1 MLVIEGADCLGKTT
15 LAKKIVR
22 KVSEKGF
29 PVVYSWMTRPNEQ
42 IFDFFLDY
50 KKMLNP
56 CAVQDR
62 FHLGGLAY
70 HTDKISAQKLQII
83 NAWIRSVGGLIIV
96 LYAGDGE
103 WYEQRIREDER
114 GNLLSWPVMCKA
126 NAFFR
131 NFSTSG
137 GMDSDY
143 AFNILP
149 CGIMKNKEDYPNY
162 VSDNDVDELV
172 EEWLER
178 RQLLGI

>member
-1 MLVIEGADCLGKTT
+1 MLVIEGSDCLGKTT

-42 IFDFFLDY
+42 LFDFFLDY

-56 CAVQDR
+56 CAVMDR

-70 HTDKISAQKLQII
+70 HTDKISLQKLQII
-83 NAWIRSVGGLIIV
+83 NAWIRSIGGIIIV
-96 LYAGDGE
+96 FYAADEE

-114 GNLLSWPVMCKA
+114 GNLLSWPIMC
-126 NAFFR
+126 NGNVFFK
-131 NFSTSG
+131 
-137 GMDSDY
+137 DY
-143 AFNILP
+143 ARKKDCDYSFNVLP
-149 CGIMKNKEDYPNY
+149 LSNSMNNPMF
-162 VSDNDVDELV
+162 VSDFDIDEIV

-178 RQLLGI
+178 RQALGI